1 MSDIKQ
7 STKQA
12 NKSNIYLLA
21 AGNPL
26 IIDEIESLWKEYCND
41 MMNSKEFGEL
51 ICRYGSTPGY
61 EPFLEAFKQYCN
73 KYYGWTIDESN
84 ILVTPGSQIAYFYA
98 VNAFSGKSNGKLKKL
113 LCPILPEYTGY
124 QKLPFLPQ
132 TILGLKSRISFL
144 KENYYQYR
152 LNPEFKNIINENIG
166 MILLSRP
173 NNPTGNILPET
184 EVKEII
190 KIASE
195 NGIIVTMDGAYLA
208 PIPNLQ
214 FDKAKPIYRDNVL
227 NIFSFSKAGL
237 PGSRIGVIV
246 GNSELINKLENVQSN
261 ICLHSSRF
269 GQGLAL
275 HGLRSGR
282 LKEICE
288 KIVNPLYRRK
298 RKMAEKIILENLNSN
313 IPVNIHVGK
322 GTFFLWL
329 WFENLPISDLQ
340 LYEILKN
347 HNVFIVPGSYFFLG
361 LNTPWKH
368 TKECIRISLAVPD
381 KDLEIGLKKIID
393 KIENIYKDKG
403 TKNSF

>member
-7 STKQA
+7 SIKQSSES
-12 NKSNIYLLA
+12 KIYLLA

-26 IIDEIESLWKEYCND
+26 IIKEMNELWKEYCND
-41 MMNSKEFGEL
+41 MMKTDEFGEL

-61 EPFLEAFKQYCN
+61 EPFLETFAQYCN
-73 KYYGWTIDESN
+73 KYYGWNIDESN

-98 VNAFSGKSNGKLKKL
+98 VNAFSGQSHGEFKKI

-124 QKLPFLPQ
+124 QKLPIKPN
-132 TILGLKSRISFL
+132 TIIGLKPKITYL
-144 KENYYQYR
+144 KENKFQYS
-152 LNPEFKNIINENIG
+152 LNPEIKNLIDENIG

-173 NNPTGNILPET
+173 NNPTGNILSEN
-184 EVKEII
+184 EVKDII
-190 KIASE
+190 RIATE
-195 NGIIVTMDGAYLA
+195 KEAIVTMDGAYLA

-214 FDKAKPIYRDNVL
+214 FHKAKPIFRDNIL

-246 GNSELINKLENVQSN
+246 GNSDLISKLENIQSN
-261 ICLHSSRF
+261 ICLHSSRL

-275 HGLRSGR
+275 HGLRSGK
-282 LKEICE
+282 LMDICE

-298 RKMAEKIILENLNSN
+298 REIAEKIILENLNSD

-322 GTFFLWL
+322 GTFFMWL

-340 LYEILKN
+340 LYEMLKKQK
-347 HNVFIVPGSYFFLG
+347 VFIVPGSFFFLG
-361 LNTPWKH
+361 LKKPWNH
-368 TKECIRISLAVPD
+368 TKECIRISLALPD
-381 KDLEIGLKKIID
+381 EDLKEGLKKIIGIIE
-393 KIENIYKDKG
+393 KIYMKKI
-403 TKNSF
+403 